1 VIGELYFGDAFGFLE
16 SGSDYGNY
24 IATLDVLLPLLGVS
38 AVLSPA
44 LRVPWML
51 FGLLRGEVRRGI
63 TCMQSIEELAKA
75 QVDKRSRLLRSSEK
89 TNLRR
94 DLLAKLFDVHEAKGE
109 SHDFRVPDIEQEG
122 YVGIFAGSDTTAIAM
137 RSIVDNLLR
146 HPEALAKLQAE
157 LDNAF
162 TNGQLSL
169 PIRYAQASKLPFFA
183 ACVKEGMRLHPS
195 VGLHLPRIF
204 PEGGCQ
210 LAGHYFPAGSR
221 VGVNPTVIH
230 RNTAVFGED
239 ANQFKPERWLNEA
252 RISDMEVSC
261 FADI

>member
-1 VIGELYFGDAFGFLE
+1 LLE
-16 SGSDYGNY
+16 
-24 IATLDVLLPLLGVS
+24 
-38 AVLSPA
+38 
-44 LRVPWML
+44 
-51 FGLLRGEVRRGI
+51 
-63 TCMQSIEELAKA
+63 
-75 QVDKRSRLLRSSEK
+75 SSEK

-94 DLLAKLFDVHEAKGE
+94 DLLAKLFDIHEAKGE
-109 SHDFRVPDIEQEG
+109 SHDFGIPDIGQEG

-195 VGLHLPRIF
+195 VGLHLPRIV

-230 RNTAVFGED
+230 RNAAVFGED
-239 ANQFKPERWLNEA
+239 ANQFKPERWLNKA
-252 RISDMEVSC
+252 RISEMEVSC